1 MGTIVVT
8 GSAAGIG
15 AATKRR
21 LESAGHRVI
30 GIDLRDA
37 AIEADLATAEGR
49 GHAIDAALE
58 ACGGKLDGFVPC
70 AGVAGTASSE
80 LAVRVNYYGTM
91 AVLHGLRDGLE
102 EGDDSAVVMISSN
115 STTMTPGLSLDDANV
130 YLDGDEESAVAH
142 FPEGGWLAYPSGKL
156 AISYWVRSNAP
167 AWLASGVRVNA
178 VAPGITET
186 AMLDEVAASPEAKA
200 GLDTIPIPI
209 GRRADPDE
217 IAAAIVFLLSSD
229 ASYVIG
235 QTLFVDGGTDVL
247 LQPFSHPHPLPG

>member
-80 LAVRVNYYGTM
+80 LAVRVNY
-91 AVLHGLRDGLE
+91 
-102 EGDDSAVVMISSN
+102 
-115 STTMTPGLSLDDANV
+115 
-130 YLDGDEESAVAH
+130 
-142 FPEGGWLAYPSGKL
+142 
-156 AISYWVRSNAP
+156 
-167 AWLASGVRVNA
+167 
-178 VAPGITET
+178 
-186 AMLDEVAASPEAKA
+186 
-200 GLDTIPIPI
+200 
-209 GRRADPDE
+209 
-217 IAAAIVFLLSSD
+217 
-229 ASYVIG
+229 
-235 QTLFVDGGTDVL
+235 
-247 LQPFSHPHPLPG
+247 